1 MSATAKKKAKT
12 KRGKAGSPAVPGSQF
27 WVLDTGTEGSSASTL
42 QAHGPFHT
50 QDRAEQWIKDTS
62 ADFWMESCGCLR
74 TGDPEKW
81 GDEHIIVQVVR
92 KVKPV
97 PPSSVVMTLV
107 DTENVEVSDRA
118 GDGARS

>member
-1 MSATAKKKAKT
+1 MHVTKLVTFDTAERRRLLTA
-12 KRGKAGSPAVPGSQF
+12 F
-27 WVLDTGTEGSSASTL
+27 NGTEGSSASTL

-62 ADFWMESCGCLR
+62 ADFWLESCGCLR

-107 DTENVEVSDRA
+107 DTENDALSESQ
-118 GDGARS
+118 ARKETL

>member
-1 MSATAKKKAKT
+1 MPS
-12 KRGKAGSPAVPGSQF
+12 SQF
-27 WVLDTGTEGSSASTL
+27 WVIDTGTAGMSANTL

-50 QDRAEQWIKDTS
+50 QERAEQWIKDTS
-62 ADFWMESCGCLR
+62 ADFWLESCGCLR

-107 DTENVEVSDRA
+107 DTENGLAQRPAEKNQTNRIK
-118 GDGARS
+118 

>member
-1 MSATAKKKAKT
+1 
-12 KRGKAGSPAVPGSQF
+12 
-27 WVLDTGTEGSSASTL
+27 VLDAGTEGMSTGTL
-42 QAHGPFHT
+42 HAHGPFHT

-62 ADFWMESCGCLR
+62 ANDWLESCGCLR

-81 GDEHIIVQVVR
+81 GDEHIVVQVVR

-107 DTENVEVSDRA
+107 DTENTKATNDRA
-118 GDGARS
+118 